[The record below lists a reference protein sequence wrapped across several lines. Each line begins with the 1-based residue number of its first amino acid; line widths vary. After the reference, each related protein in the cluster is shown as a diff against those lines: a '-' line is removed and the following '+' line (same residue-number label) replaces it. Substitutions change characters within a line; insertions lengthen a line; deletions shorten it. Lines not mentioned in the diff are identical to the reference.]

1 MHPFAMPNIRIIEDL
16 EASSR
21 DAILAAL
28 RSYNR
33 GANPVFF
40 AVRDLPA
47 NAPRPLNVVATN
59 GAGEV
64 LGGLIGETQFA
75 WCKIEF
81 VAVCESAR
89 RKGLGR
95 QIMAAAEAEARSRG
109 CKYAFLDTMDYQAP
123 VFYQKVGYRVAGTLD
138 NWDSHGHR
146 KYFLVKDL

>member
-1 MHPFAMPNIRIIEDL
+1 MMKLDSINIGTPETIEP
-16 EASSR
+16 SSR
-21 DAILAAL
+21 DAILSAL
-28 RSYNR
+28 RTYNR
-33 GANPVFF
+33 AVNPVFF
-40 AVRDLPA
+40 SARDLPA
-47 NAPRPLNVVATN
+47 NAPRPLNVVVTD

-64 LGGLIGETQFA
+64 LGGALGETQFA

-138 NWDSHGHR
+138 DWDSHGHR